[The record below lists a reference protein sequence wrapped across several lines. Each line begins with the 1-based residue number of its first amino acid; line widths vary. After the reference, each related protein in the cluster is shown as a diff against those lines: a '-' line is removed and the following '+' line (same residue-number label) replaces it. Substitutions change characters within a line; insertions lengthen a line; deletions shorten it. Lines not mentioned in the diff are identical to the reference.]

1 LPKWAKVADHPAV
14 YLIVGDVGTGK
25 TVTACSIIDEF
36 RTKHKLKV
44 YMVDYKYVVDKF
56 PKWFIYA
63 DPENPKISQ
72 KSIVFVDDAHQHH
85 YARDWMKG
93 KGKNLDLL
101 ARERRQTDNTIVY
114 TTQQGRVLDINLISM
129 SSCIIFKRPSKLQL
143 KAERKIIKEMYVVAD
158 QALKEEDYAIN
169 KAYVVS
175 NDYEGIVTVKKPKW
189 FTTKMSKA
197 HNKIPGQESKP
208 VNPKKYVKP
217 ILRIIKQIGRL
228 AG

>member
-1 LPKWAKVADHPAV
+1 MKWSKIADHPAV
-14 YLIVGDVGTGK
+14 YTILGDVGSGK

-36 RTKHKLKV
+36 RIDHKLKV

-63 DPENPKISQ
+63 NPEKPRIGK
-72 KSIVFVDDAHQHH
+72 KSIIFVDDAHQHH

-93 KGKNLDLL
+93 KGKKLDII
-101 ARERRQTDNTIVY
+101 ARERRQSDVSIVY
-114 TTQQGRVLDINLISM
+114 TTQQARVLDVNLISM
-129 SSCIIFKRPSKLQL
+129 SSCIVFKRPSKLQL
-143 KAERKIIKEMYVVAD
+143 KVERKEIKEMYVIAD
-158 QALKEEDYAIN
+158 QALKEGGYKVN

-197 HNKIPGQESKP
+197 HDRINPEEKP
-208 VNPKKYVKP
+208 LNPKKLVKP
-217 ILRIIKQIGRL
+217 ILSIIKQIGRL
-228 AG
+228 ID